1 MLKIITSD
9 DADQLPQWIGFKL
22 RVLSTVESLEDL
34 STCVFI
40 IDDEHNL
47 LFASSAA
54 SDCDCWH
61 QAFRIE
67 GNRLLGLTGISDFT
81 FRSKVL
87 NGLPKRTSVL
97 LKNPESEREGS
108 RILLTVTPLYNV
120 EQSPGHA
127 SPPCYCLEIQALDT
141 LYETAVKR
149 MTEKFNLTKAESLVL
164 KCLLMGLSSQEI
176 ETRMMIGTPTLRTH
190 QQRLRQKVGESSSIK
205 TILSA
210 LKTENNVD
218 HIIDLDEP

>member
-1 MLKIITSD
+1 MTPSN
-9 DADQLPQWIGFKL
+9 GFNGYDSASN
-22 RVLSTVESLEDL
+22 VFSTAESLDDL
-34 STCVFI
+34 PTCVFI
-40 IDDEHNL
+40 IDGDHNL
-47 LFASSAA
+47 LFASRATN
-54 SDCDCWH
+54 DCDCWH

-67 GNRLLGLTGISDFT
+67 DNRLLGLTGISDFT

-97 LKNPESEREGS
+97 LKTAESHQEGS
-108 RILLTVTPLYNV
+108 QLLLTVTPLYDV
-120 EQSPGHA
+120 GRSLDQA
-127 SPPCYCLEIQALDT
+127 IPPCYCLEIQSLDN
-141 LYETAVKR
+141 LYETTIRR

-176 ETRMMIGTPTLRTH
+176 ESRMMIGTPTLRTH
-190 QQRLRQKVGESSSIK
+190 QQRLRQKIGENSSIK

-218 HIIDLDEP
+218 HIIDLEEI